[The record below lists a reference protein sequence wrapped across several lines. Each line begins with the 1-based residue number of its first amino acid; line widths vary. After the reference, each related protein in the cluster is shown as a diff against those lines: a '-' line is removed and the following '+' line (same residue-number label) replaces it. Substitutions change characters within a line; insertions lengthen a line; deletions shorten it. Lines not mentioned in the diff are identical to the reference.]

1 MREQSR
7 RGAARR
13 RSAGLRA
20 KHERQHESSSA
31 DHVES
36 QPVWRS
42 SNRNRPATPASG
54 ASTPGVRKLV
64 RPGTRS
70 HRGRALISPLRGTRS
85 RAAPRYAAG
94 PVPEGRHVV
103 RGACGVALAPTSLVP
118 RRLFGRTST
127 ARCVRR
133 AGSRHRRR
141 HPCSPRCSRSA
152 DAPRVVRDGWLQ
164 RRARRGCTTSTRRAH
179 VTSCEAGLDECGNC
193 KLCS

>member
-1 MREQSR
+1 M
-7 RGAARR
+7 
-13 RSAGLRA
+13 SA
-20 KHERQHESSSA
+20 Q
-31 DHVES
+31 
-36 QPVWRS
+36 
-42 SNRNRPATPASG
+42 ASWP
-54 ASTPGVRKLV
+54 STPGVRKLV

-164 RRARRGCTTSTRRAH
+164 RCARLREGTQRAH
-179 VTSCEAGLDECGNC
+179 DAVGPRMWRVCDECGTAALQLT
-193 KLCS
+193 KSLLCTFVRMEDRLGCCACV